1 MATRPK
7 RVLGL
12 LAPRVVV
19 ALVVAMG
26 VVMVFLGAALPL
38 GLGVVLVVVGFVVEA
53 FRGPPRGW

>member
-1 MATRPK
+1 MATGLK

-19 ALVVAMG
+19 ALVVALG

-38 GLGVVLVVVGFVVEA
+38 GLGVMLVVVDFMVKA
-53 FRGPPRGW
+53 F